1 MLGRRIIYEKNV
13 YIHLLIMAQL
23 DRTRV
28 RMAALDGGRRVKQI
42 YNGYLVQYIAV

>member
-13 YIHLLIMAQL
+13 YIHLLMAQL